1 MKLTISRFGYTSKPE
16 PITIK
21 WMQSPELQAKT
32 QPAFELLDCSIE
44 QFADKLRSG
53 HSWRACNAKSGKKE
67 DVYEAYSVAID
78 IDDATQPPE
87 DYISRCEMMGFV
99 PNIMYY
105 SFSHG
110 APQYAG
116 TYRFRLVWC
125 FEQPI
130 TPAHWHT
137 IATVL
142 IKYFD
147 ADAACKNEN
156 RLWHG
161 TNKQVEIIK
170 NEYTNPDVFG
180 GLILNAKLDS
190 GSRVKDARKSKKDG
204 CKDWVDNYCAATDVV
219 KVETNGAWE
228 KDLMRVCP
236 LWKMWC
242 NGEYL
247 NYDERLM
254 LWQNMKFLRP
264 ANGSTSIIDIVW
276 KYYND
281 ETYKTHTLT
290 REQIAE
296 KMRDTSLN
304 PYRICCG
311 NSLSVGE
318 WLMQRNKP
326 FENKLEKCT
335 LEELDKEMAQFPAL
349 LENDKTM
356 YISCQTGAGK
366 SAWFRKWVASTPKKK
381 IIYAA
386 PTYALLEEQR
396 QYLFD
401 EYGLEMIVPPKGT
414 YTETDELLMQMGSS
428 RVSGVDWQRADVI
441 RRIKSRNE
449 TGIFGITH
457 HLLTRLTGLNN
468 CGIDTIVVDENIE
481 FMITDEVEV
490 SKENLQYVRN
500 YCTDGD
506 FAEITKCFE
515 QRLHHPT
522 DIAPI
527 QKMLKSFDV
536 KEYIKT
542 EKPIDKLCLLANG
555 EWQARVSGVDTIRA
569 YRASHLFDYG
579 IPVKLMTA
587 TPMHTLLEQKMK
599 SINKEVITM
608 RRAKNTGEI
617 IQYLGQTGAK
627 GKDCEKVD
635 ELIEYIKSSLPEE
648 EWKDAYVISF
658 KASADKWKDAGFKL
672 IEIIDEEGRSIPVHL
687 GNNCGLNMVS
697 GKHIIVAGKMDMD
710 ETYYNNLFWDYIAI
724 DFDQP
729 EPERRLHVVECN
741 GVLQKIF
748 CWDDERLRAIQ
759 MERINYYLEQ
769 AAGRARALR
778 QAGAKVYVF
787 SNFPIADA
795 DKYIPV

>member
-1 MKLTISRFGYTSKPE
+1 MKLTISRYGYTSKPE

-32 QPAFELLDCSIE
+32 QPAFEMLDCSIE

-130 TPAHWHT
+130 TPAHWRT

-161 TNKQVEIIK
+161 TNKQVQIIK
-170 NEYTNPDVFG
+170 EEYTNPDVFG
-180 GLILNAKLDS
+180 GLIINAKLDS

-254 LWQNMKFLRP
+254 LWQNLKFLRP
-264 ANGSTSIIDIVW
+264 ANKNTSIIDVIW

-326 FENKLEKCT
+326 FANKLEKCT
-335 LEELDKEMAQFPAL
+335 LEELDKEAKMGGWTVFQ
-349 LENDKTM
+349 
-356 YISCQTGAGK
+356 GK
-366 SAWFRKWVASTPKKK
+366 KYTNYGVATAAVKLVNAILSDSLTELPVSNFR
-381 IIYAA
+381 
-386 PTYALLEEQR
+386 E
-396 QYLFD
+396 
-401 EYGLEMIVPPKGT
+401 EYGVYLSYPAVVGR
-414 YTETDELLMQMGSS
+414 D
-428 RVSGVDWQRADVI
+428 GVVEQAQLD
-441 RRIKSRNE
+441 
-449 TGIFGITH
+449 
-457 HLLTRLTGLNN
+457 LT
-468 CGIDTIVVDENIE
+468 
-481 FMITDEVEV
+481 
-490 SKENLQYVRN
+490 
-500 YCTDGD
+500 
-506 FAEITKCFE
+506 
-515 QRLHHPT
+515 
-522 DIAPI
+522 
-527 QKMLKSFDV
+527 
-536 KEYIKT
+536 
-542 EKPIDKLCLLANG
+542 
-555 EWQARVSGVDTIRA
+555 
-569 YRASHLFDYG
+569 
-579 IPVKLMTA
+579 
-587 TPMHTLLEQKMK
+587 
-599 SINKEVITM
+599 
-608 RRAKNTGEI
+608 
-617 IQYLGQTGAK
+617 
-627 GKDCEKVD
+627 
-635 ELIEYIKSSLPEE
+635 EE
-648 EWKDAYVISF
+648 ELQKLQT
-658 KASADKWKDAGFKL
+658 SADFIKEKYQESLQAKD
-672 IEIIDEEGRSIPVHL
+672 
-687 GNNCGLNMVS
+687 
-697 GKHIIVAGKMDMD
+697 
-710 ETYYNNLFWDYIAI
+710 
-724 DFDQP
+724 
-729 EPERRLHVVECN
+729 
-741 GVLQKIF
+741 
-748 CWDDERLRAIQ
+748 
-759 MERINYYLEQ
+759 
-769 AAGRARALR
+769 
-778 QAGAKVYVF
+778 
-787 SNFPIADA
+787 
-795 DKYIPV
+795 